1 MKRYKCKR
9 TDQISGLVCCL
20 PVVIGITLFTVVPL
34 IFSLVLS
41 FGKLAT
47 FDLFDIEFIGFDNYV
62 RIFSENE
69 DFIKSIGNTFLYAVI
84 AVGLS
89 QVISLALANFLSKD
103 LKGGKIFQIILFIP
117 YVCSAVAISTM
128 WRWIFDYNTGVL
140 NDIMDILMLPRV
152 DWLKTK
158 GTAMGCLI
166 FMSVWGGLGYN
177 MILYRA
183 ALKNVNKTLYEAA
196 ELDGATAFDKF
207 FRITI
212 PCITPTMFFL
222 LLMGFVGALQSFANF
237 QIMTPYGGP
246 DGSTYTMV
254 LCVYNYTFLGDP
266 FNYGMGY
273 GAAMSWLVGIIVMIF
288 SAIYFKLSRRWVSY
302 D

>member
-1 MKRYKCKR
+1 MKKGLYKKK
-9 TDQISGLVCCL
+9 DLMYGLLCCL
-20 PVVIGITLFTVVPL
+20 PPVIGISLFTVVPL

-41 FGKLAT
+41 FGTLST
-47 FDLFDIEFIGFDNYV
+47 FDLFDIEFVGFENYV
-62 RIFSENE
+62 RILTEND
-69 DFIKSIGNTFLYAVI
+69 DFIKSIGNTFFYAVLS
-84 AVGLS
+84 VGLS
-89 QVISLALANFLSKD
+89 QVISLGIAWILTKEMHGSKV
-103 LKGGKIFQIILFIP
+103 FQVILFIP
-117 YVCSAVAISTM
+117 YVCSAVALSTM

-140 NDIMDILMLPRV
+140 NDVMDMLMLPRV
-152 DWLKTK
+152 DWLRTK

-196 ELDGATAFDKF
+196 ELDGASAARKF
-207 FRITI
+207 FSITL
-212 PCITPTMFFL
+212 PCISPTAFFL

>member
-140 NDIMDILMLPRV
+140 NDIMDILMLSRV